1 MPRPEGEPF
10 LKKLRENVGKGVV
23 AGGVVAGGIGLLL
36 GGELL
41 LVGALALI
49 GGFAIKGSGEDG

>member
-1 MPRPEGEPF
+1 MPRAEGEPF

-41 LVGALALI
+41 IVGALALI
-49 GGFAIKGSGEDG
+49 GGFAIKGSGEKG